1 MRLGDYARLLLLAA
15 IWGAHYGFVRVAA
28 PAFGPLWTAEGRLLI
43 GAAVLL
49 AWFGVRQLD
58 FSRAHLPFHAWMGLL
73 NTALPF
79 ALLAYAA
86 TVLPAS
92 ILAVVNGTAPM
103 MVLVLGAAFG
113 IERLTLG
120 RIIGMLLGFAG
131 VWLLSDP
138 QGIETSAA
146 QGDVPL
152 ALAAVLGTNF
162 FYALSAVLAKRY
174 GEGIPSKGMALGM
187 QVWGALYLAPLVA
200 FAPVPDPA
208 PGAVAWANL
217 LALGLLASGVA
228 FVLYFRLVKDV
239 GPARAQSVSFAVPL
253 FGMLWGMLFLGE
265 RMGAQALAGA
275 LCIVAG
281 VVLVTM
287 SRPSRG

>member
-1 MRLGDYARLLLLAA
+1 MRAGDYARLLALAA

-43 GAAVLL
+43 GAVALL
-49 AWFGVRQLD
+49 AWFGLRQLD
-58 FSRAHLPFHAWMGLL
+58 LSRAHLPFHAWMGFL

-79 ALLAYAA
+79 VLLAYAA

-92 ILAVVNGTAPM
+92 ILAVVNGTAPI
-103 MVLVLGAAFG
+103 MVLMLGAAFG
-113 IERLTLG
+113 LERLTAG

-138 QGIETSAA
+138 QAIETSAA

-152 ALAAVLGTNF
+152 AFAASLGTNF
-162 FYALSAVLAKRY
+162 LYALSAVLAKRY
-174 GEGIPSKGMALGM
+174 GEGIAPTGMALGM
-187 QVWGALYLAPLVA
+187 QIWGVLYLAPFAA
-200 FAPVPDPA
+200 FAQIPDPA

-217 LALGLLASGVA
+217 LALGVIASGVA
-228 FVLYFRLVKDV
+228 FVLYFRLLQDV
-239 GPARAQSVSFAVPL
+239 GAARTQSVSFAVPL

-265 RMGAQALAGA
+265 RMGAQALAGS
-275 LCIVAG
+275 LLIVAG
-281 VVLVTM
+281 VVLVTVTWK
-287 SRPSRG
+287 PSG